1 MKSVTARNRVQ
12 LSIVYFVLI
21 ALALTF
27 MLPLIWMLRSSLM
40 GMRQIF
46 LLPPQWIPHP
56 FEFKNYADAVRS
68 LNFLQCFRNTS
79 FVVFMGVLGTVVTA
93 SITAYGWAR
102 IEWRGRNMWFAL
114 SMSSMMLPSAVT
126 LIPVFLG
133 YQKIGLYN
141 TLHPLYLAAWF
152 GGGAYNQFLIR
163 QFYMGIP
170 KELDEAAYC
179 DGAGHM
185 RIFIGIILPLSR
197 SVLIVVG
204 MFSFLFYWN
213 DFFTP
218 LIYLESAGNF
228 TVSLGLQQFVSQY
241 SSQWALLM
249 AAATIAVLP
258 AIIIFVIGQKQLIEG
273 VALTGL
279 KG

>member
-1 MKSVTARNRVQ
+1 MRSVTAARRVH
-12 LSIVYFVLI
+12 LAIVYLVLI
-21 ALALTF
+21 ALAATF
-27 MLPLIWMLRSSLM
+27 LLPLIWMLRSSLM

-46 LLPPQWIPHP
+46 LLPPKWIPNPVH
-56 FEFKNYADAVRS
+56 FKNYVDAVNS

-79 FVVFMGVLGTVVTA
+79 FVVLMGVAGTVITA
-93 SITAYGWAR
+93 SIAAYGWAR
-102 IEWRGRNMWFAL
+102 VEWKGRDLWFAL

-126 LIPVFLG
+126 LVPVFLG
-133 YQKIGLYN
+133 YQKLGLYN

-152 GGGAYNQFLIR
+152 GGGASNQFLIR
-163 QFYMGIP
+163 QFYLGIP

-179 DGAGHM
+179 DGAGHL
-185 RIFIGIILPLSR
+185 RIFVSVILPLSK

-218 LIYLESAGNF
+218 LIYLESASNF

-249 AAATIAVLP
+249 AAATIAVIP
-258 AIIIFVIGQKQLIEG
+258 AIIIFLIGQKQLIEG